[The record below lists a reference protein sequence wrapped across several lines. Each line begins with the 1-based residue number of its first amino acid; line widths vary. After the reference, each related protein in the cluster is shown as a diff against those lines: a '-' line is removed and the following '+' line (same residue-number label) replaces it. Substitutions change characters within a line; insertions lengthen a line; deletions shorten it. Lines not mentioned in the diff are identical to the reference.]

1 MAPVQEAKECED
13 MQNLESCI
21 IKMGEVSALIRM
33 IDDTFVDGRVG
44 FSDDEDG
51 KQLELSLNL
60 LREAFGRN
68 LAGLRAAYY
77 GGAV

>member
-1 MAPVQEAKECED
+1 MAPAQEAKECED

-21 IKMGEVSALIRM
+21 IKMSEVSALIRM

-51 KQLELSLNL
+51 QQLELSLNL

-68 LAGLRAAYY
+68 LAGLRAAHY

>member
-1 MAPVQEAKECED
+1 

-21 IKMGEVSALIRM
+21 IKMSEVSALIRM

-44 FSDDEDG
+44 FADDENG

-60 LREAFGRN
+60 LREEFGRN
-68 LAGLRAAYY
+68 LADLRA
-77 GGAV
+77 G

>member
-1 MAPVQEAKECED
+1 

-21 IKMGEVSALIRM
+21 IKMNEVSVLIRM
-33 IDDTFVDGRVG
+33 IDDVFVNGRIG

-51 KQLELSLNL
+51 HQLEQALNL
-60 LREAFGRN
+60 LREQFGKN
-68 LAGLRAAYY
+68 LRDLREVYY

>member
-1 MAPVQEAKECED
+1 

-21 IKMGEVSALIRM
+21 IKMNEVSVLIRM
-33 IDDTFVDGRVG
+33 IDDTFVNGRIG

-51 KQLELSLNL
+51 IQLEQAMNI
-60 LREAFGRN
+60 LREKFGRN
-68 LAGLRAAYY
+68 LENLREAYY